1 MYITTQIVKAV
12 PMTAYEYQ
20 ISQGYEGCEDLEN
33 INGYK
38 ITDDD
43 GVMEWI
49 CEYEFKKRY
58 RGIMGQMTF
67 GDAIEYLKKGCLV
80 TIIGWNG
87 KGMYLFIRPEDT
99 LPLETIVKA
108 KSLPDAFKDKV
119 LENPNTESVKFGAYI
134 CMKCADG
141 SICNGWLASQTD
153 MLSNDWMLVL
163 TKDHE

>member
-20 ISQGYEGCEDLEN
+20 ISQGYEGCE
-33 INGYK
+33 
-38 ITDDD
+38 
-43 GVMEWI
+43 
-49 CEYEFKKRY
+49 
-58 RGIMGQMTF
+58 
-67 GDAIEYLKKGCLV
+67 
-80 TIIGWNG
+80 
-87 KGMYLFIRPEDT
+87 PEDT